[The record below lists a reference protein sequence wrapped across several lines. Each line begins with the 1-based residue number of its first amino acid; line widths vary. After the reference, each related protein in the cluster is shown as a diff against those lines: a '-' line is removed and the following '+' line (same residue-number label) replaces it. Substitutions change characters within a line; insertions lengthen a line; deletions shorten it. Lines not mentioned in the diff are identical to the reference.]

1 MSTIARETIINI
13 VGNILAWLLLGLIT
27 LYLTSRNSQTR
38 FIRFFGLS
46 QRKKVKIYFSN
57 LWDLSTTTANK
68 PWGSILAG
76 REFEAS
82 QTLSRLFGSSPFS
95 IPEIVRGFVD
105 AFWIGRKCELILEV
119 SPMDEKHDKNN
130 NLIVIGSALKNRVR
144 RNYIQNGCVHVIIDG
159 EPLTDTNIN
168 IHSNT
173 LSDQFLVI
181 TGERKGDKP
190 ERGSEYELG
199 IIEKISEQ
207 NRVIFFCLGKTGYG
221 TRAAAEY
228 LARNW
233 QDLWRTHKNQCFA
246 RCLWFQKQSSNTPV
260 VDWEPIYHEDVY
272 FQSKG

>member
-82 QTLSRLFGSSPFS
+82 H
-95 IPEIVRGFVD
+95 
-105 AFWIGRKCELILEV
+105 
-119 SPMDEKHDKNN
+119 EKHDKNN